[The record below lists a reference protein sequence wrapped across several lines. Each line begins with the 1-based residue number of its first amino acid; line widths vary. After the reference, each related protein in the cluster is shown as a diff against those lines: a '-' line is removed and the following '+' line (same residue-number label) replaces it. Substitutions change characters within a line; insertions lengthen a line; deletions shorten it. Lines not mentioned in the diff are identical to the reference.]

1 MTRRLLFV
9 AVAIGYAAG
18 LAPAGL
24 APAGLAP
31 AGLTPALGFT
41 PTHLASSTGAVLPT
55 DPLAPDVAELRP
67 QIVWKPIPY
76 GERRRRQMAAYSRR
90 HYGTW
95 GWKLDAPTAI
105 VEHYTTGTT
114 WQGAWNTFA
123 SNAKHLGEYPGTC
136 TQFIVH
142 TDGTIYQ
149 LASLG
154 IRCRHTIG
162 MNQLSIGI
170 EHVGRSD
177 AEVLRNGV
185 QMRSSLRLSLW
196 LVARFGIEI
205 RNVIGHGESLQSPL
219 RSERYASWKCMT
231 HSDMSRSAMITYR
244 GRLRDR
250 ARAADVPIGPAP
262 AWVDIGC

>member
-9 AVAIGYAAG
+9 AVAIGNA
-18 LAPAGL
+18 AGL